1 MKNKLNIFLFIAAL
15 ILVNSEI
22 QAKRKPLR
30 TTQKS
35 EWISLFDGKTLTGW
49 HLFNHIAEPKNWAVE
64 DGAIVCLGYKGPSG
78 AGDLVS
84 DRSFENFELT
94 WEWKVDKGSNSGV
107 FYHVVEGPKYHRPSA
122 TAPEYQVIDEINF
135 PTKLEGWQKTGA
147 DYAMYPPDENRV
159 SKPIGEWNT
168 SSIIFNKGRAEYWLN
183 GKRVVKFTAWTA
195 DWNARKAS
203 EKWKDY
209 PDYGLA
215 KTGLIGLQD
224 HNNSKTYF
232 KNIRIREL

>member
-1 MKNKLNIFLFIAAL
+1 MKNKVNIFLFIAAFL
-15 ILVNSEI
+15 LAGTIIKARPKL
-22 QAKRKPLR
+22 AL
-30 TTQKS
+30 TGQKG
-35 EWISLFDGKTLTGW
+35 EWISLFDGKTLAGW
-49 HLFNHIAEPKNWAVE
+49 HLFNHIAEPKNWTVE
-64 DGAIVCLGYKGPSG
+64 DGALVCLGYKGPSG

-122 TAPEYQVIDEINF
+122 TAPEYQIIDDVNF
-135 PTKLEGWQKTGA
+135 PAKLEETQKTGA
-147 DYAMYPPDENRV
+147 DYAMYPPDDNRIV
-159 SKPIGEWNT
+159 KPVGEWNT
-168 SSIIFNKGRAEYWLN
+168 SSILFKNGHAEYWLN
-183 GKRVVKFTAWTA
+183 GKREVKFTAWTPE
-195 DWNARKAS
+195 WNAKKAGD
-203 EKWKDY
+203 KWKDY